1 MSLSVIFEENDMLIP
16 LKEYAEKLGKNP
28 DNARQLA
35 WRGSFQTAQKIGRD
49 WFVEDIEPWP
59 DRRVKSGAYIG
70 FRRRTSNEKSG
81 NS

>member
-35 WRGSFQTAQKIGRD
+35 RRGSFQTAQKIGRD
-49 WFVEDIEPWP
+49 WFVEEDEPWP
-59 DRRVKSGAYIG
+59 DRRVKTGAYIG
-70 FRRRTSNEKSG
+70 FRQKVNNGKVRDS
-81 NS
+81 